1 MLVPVP
7 ITISEFELES
17 YIIGSEFIKSWSLLN
32 LTVDTGFPGTI
43 VDIPPPEVVGFAS
56 KNSSLNL
63 VPTTGS
69 SMHPDPFPPVTPIEI
84 ILSISKT
91 WVSVNT
97 SSIFPLTTGWTKAVI
112 PTPEEMDII
121 GGLITSKFS
130 PSFKTLTSVRGP
142 KNILSS
148 DL

>member
-1 MLVPVP
+1 M
-7 ITISEFELES
+7 
-17 YIIGSEFIKSWSLLN
+17 WSLSNVILD
-32 LTVDTGFPGTI
+32 TVLPPDTT
-43 VDIPPPEVVGFAS
+43 VDIPPPDVVGCAL
-56 KNSSLNL
+56 KNSCLNL

-69 SMHPDPFPPVTPIEI
+69 IIHPDPFPPVTPIEI

-91 WVSVNT
+91 WVSINT
-97 SSIFPLTTGWTKAVI
+97 SSTFPLTTGWTKAVT
-112 PTPEEMDII
+112 PTPEEIDII

-130 PSFKTLTSVRGP
+130 PSFKTFTSVKGP